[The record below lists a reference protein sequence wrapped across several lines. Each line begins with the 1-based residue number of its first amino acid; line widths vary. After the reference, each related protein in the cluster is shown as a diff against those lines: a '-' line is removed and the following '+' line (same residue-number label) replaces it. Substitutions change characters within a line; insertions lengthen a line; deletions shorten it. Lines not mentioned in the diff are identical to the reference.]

1 MENLA
6 HTKECIICL
15 DNIKLQGTLP
25 VNILHIQDITK
36 TCDCEY
42 IVHSKCLYEWLN
54 KKKVCLICNKEITR
68 SHEQNIIIEPTT
80 LSNNSQIVLQNMPPP
95 PYELYTSTRHDY
107 SSDSNSDT
115 SSYYSQDLR
124 DQLNS
129 VREQSNIRTSL
140 CVIIVV
146 IVVICILFGN

>member
-80 LSNNSQIVLQNMPPP
+80 LSYNSQIVLQNMPPP
-95 PYELYTSTRHDY
+95 PYELYTSTRQDY
-107 SSDSNSDT
+107 SSDSNSET

-124 DQLNS
+124 EQLNT
-129 VREQSNIRTSL
+129 VREQSNIRTCI